1 MDYLDF
7 DLEIGQD
14 NGQEYLVAVVN
25 SSAGEAHVKVLFP
38 FDEQA
43 LKDRLKNLRLALLL
57 LEGGSSRIP
66 LKEKQTAQDF
76 GQQLFD
82 AFISG
87 EVRDHYD
94 MSRSQAIQE
103 GKSLRLRLHIQVP
116 KLIMLPWEYLYD
128 SRQAKYICLSDNTSV
143 IRLEQPQNI
152 QLPTVTPP
160 LRILAMIASPSDRDP
175 LNIEYEKSLL
185 QESIKGLEMD
195 GLVEVAWITGQTQ
208 QYLEEAMRKNTWHI
222 FHFIGY
228 GGCNLI
234 NGESFI
240 DLVGEDGKT
249 HQLIAT
255 DLARILKNH
264 TSLRLVL
271 LNDCEGFQSNEPNN
285 FSNTA
290 AILTQQG
297 IPTVLAMQ
305 SEISASSMIKFV
317 STFYRALTDGMSVT
331 EARGVINQEMADTEV
346 WGLPVLYTC
355 SPNDRLIDP
364 PQRQGCLPPLRLGI
378 FITSLFFILITFILF
393 VWFIIAKQE
402 IGIIILSALPGFL
415 GIIGLVFQGFFPQ
428 WFSPS
433 QPPIQQ
439 QMSTWFKYLWLKG
452 RWFNRRLRQFR
463 PSRRKFLESLSLV
476 GLGAV
481 LGFLGSKVINLPAPL
496 RQPSLGS
503 SKMPLPPGSSK
514 MPLPPLPLGTTF
526 FSTKSVKAV
535 AWSPKGD
542 LIAFG
547 SDDGTVQVMNVAIV
561 RKVFTYRSPYDEVLA
576 VAWSPDGKRIA
587 SSSTT
592 LDTMASSVQIW
603 DAITGDNLLIYQ
615 KDVGPTYAV
624 AWSPES
630 RHIVSGSFDTIN
642 IWDATT
648 GVTLANNLDHIGSI
662 LSVAWS
668 PDGKH
673 IASGS
678 DDGIVQIWN
687 VTTLTDFILDPI
699 STFRGH
705 SVPVR
710 AVAWSPD
717 SKRIASGGEDNT
729 VQVWDVATNGGNIFA
744 YHGHTRSVTTIVW
757 SPDGTRIAS
766 GSEDNTVQVWDV
778 ATYGNQI
785 FIYYSYAGTVNSVGW
800 SPDGKLIAS
809 GSESKFVQIW
819 DITRI
824 FTYQGHS
831 SAVNSVVWSP
841 DGKHIA
847 SGSDDGTVQIW
858 NAVSGNTITTY
869 RGHSDNVNS
878 VTWSPDGTRIASGG
892 KDESVKVWDAAS
904 GNTITTYRGHSNAV
918 NSVGWSPDGKLIA
931 SGSADGTVQIWNA
944 ITFAK
949 VQTYNGHTGSVTTIV
964 WSPDGKLIASG
975 SADGTVQIWNAS
987 TGSSILTYQGQ
998 PVTVNSVAWS
1008 PDGTRIASGGCC
1020 HETVLIW
1027 NILTGVRI
1035 TSNSHFDNV
1044 QSVSWSPDGTRI
1056 ASGGYDFVT
1065 GTPGALEL
1073 WDVAT
1078 IRKRFAYYHT
1088 AGVRSV
1094 AWSPDGKL
1102 VASGNANAIVQIL
1115 PSI

>member
-717 SKRIASGGEDNT
+717 SKRIASG
-729 VQVWDVATNGGNIFA
+729 
-744 YHGHTRSVTTIVW
+744 
-757 SPDGTRIAS
+757 
-766 GSEDNTVQVWDV
+766 SEDNTVQVWDV

-847 SGSDDGTVQIW
+847 SGSD
-858 NAVSGNTITTY
+858 
-869 RGHSDNVNS
+869 
-878 VTWSPDGTRIASGG
+878 
-892 KDESVKVWDAAS
+892 
-904 GNTITTYRGHSNAV
+904 
-918 NSVGWSPDGKLIA
+918 
-931 SGSADGTVQIWNA
+931 DGTVQIWNA